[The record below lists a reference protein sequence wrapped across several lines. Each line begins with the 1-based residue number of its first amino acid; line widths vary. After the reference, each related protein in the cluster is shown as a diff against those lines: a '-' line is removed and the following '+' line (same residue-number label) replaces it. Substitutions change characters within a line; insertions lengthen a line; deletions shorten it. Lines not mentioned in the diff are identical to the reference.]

1 VLKNALILDQEQV
14 KQLLPMEH
22 CITLMRE
29 ALRTLA
35 RGANINPLRFVF
47 RPHETSRL
55 LSMMPAYVKSS
66 ELLGMKIVTVGTRS
80 RDSRYDAH
88 QGLVVLFDPEH
99 GAPSAIF
106 EASSI
111 TAIRTAAVS
120 AVATDLLA
128 RPQAGDLAILGT
140 GVQARAHL
148 EAMALIRPLRRIRV
162 FSRDIDNR
170 RAFVAYAAN
179 SLSLK
184 VEPMPG
190 VRDALEGADLIC
202 TMTSSAT
209 PIVEGRWLEPGS
221 HINAVG
227 SCIPTAREF
236 DTDAMRRVRLFVDSR
251 ESAANEAGD
260 FMMAVRDG
268 GIREDAIAAELGEL
282 ILGREGRSSPA
293 DITLFK
299 SLGLAVEDLA
309 AATYVLSQADESQ
322 TGVRVDLSGRMHTV
336 G

>member
-1 VLKNALILDQEQV
+1 MNTLILDQEQV

-29 ALRTLA
+29 ALSTLA
-35 RGANINPLRFVF
+35 RGASVNPLRFMF
-47 RPHETSRL
+47 LPDGTSRL
-55 LSMMPAYVKSS
+55 LSMMPAYENAS
-66 ELLGMKIVTVGTRS
+66 ELLGMKIVTVSERS
-80 RDSRYDAH
+80 HGSRYDAH
-88 QGLVVLFDPEH
+88 QGLVVLFDPQH

-128 RPQAGDLAILGT
+128 RPQAGDLAILGS

-179 SLSLK
+179 SLGLK
-184 VEPMPG
+184 VEPVPA
-190 VRDALEGADLIC
+190 VRDALVGADLIC
-202 TMTSSAT
+202 TTTSSAS
-209 PIVEGRWLEPGS
+209 PIVEGIWLEPGS

-227 SCIPTAREF
+227 S
-236 DTDAMRRVRLFVDSR
+236 
-251 ESAANEAGD
+251 
-260 FMMAVRDG
+260 
-268 GIREDAIAAELGEL
+268 
-282 ILGREGRSSPA
+282 
-293 DITLFK
+293 
-299 SLGLAVEDLA
+299 
-309 AATYVLSQADESQ
+309 
-322 TGVRVDLSGRMHTV
+322 
-336 G
+336 

>member
-1 VLKNALILDQEQV
+1 MSTLILDQEQV
-14 KQLLPMEH
+14 KQLLPLKH

-29 ALRTLA
+29 AISTLA
-35 RGANINPLRFVF
+35 RGASINPLRFVF
-47 RPHETSRL
+47 HPDGTSRL
-55 LSMMPAYVKSS
+55 LSMMPAYANASA
-66 ELLGMKIVTVGTRS
+66 LLGMKIITVSERGQGS
-80 RDSRYDAH
+80 QYDAH
-88 QGLVVLFDPEH
+88 QGLVVLFDPQH
-99 GAPSAIF
+99 GTPSAIF

-128 RPQAGDLAILGT
+128 APEAGDLAILGS

-148 EAMALIRPLRRIRV
+148 EAMALVRPVRRIRV
-162 FSRDIDNR
+162 YSRDVANR

-179 SLSLK
+179 SLGLK
-184 VEPMPG
+184 VEAMPA

-202 TMTSSAT
+202 TTTSSAT
-209 PIVEGRWLEPGS
+209 PIVEGRWLEPGT

-227 SCIPTAREF
+227 SCIPSAREF
-236 DTDAMRRVRLFVDSR
+236 DTDTMRRVRLFVDSR
-251 ESAANEAGD
+251 ESAANESGD
-260 FMMAVRDG
+260 FLMAVRDG
-268 GIREDAIAAELGEL
+268 GIREDAIVCELGEL
-282 ILGREGRSSPA
+282 LLGRKGRSSPA

-309 AATYVLSQADESQ
+309 AANYVLSQAEERQ
-322 TGVRVDLSGRMHTV
+322 IGVRVDLGGRKYAP

>member
-1 VLKNALILDQEQV
+1 MSALILDQEQV
-14 KQLLPMEH
+14 KQLLPMQH
-22 CITLMRE
+22 CMTLMRE
-29 ALRTLA
+29 ALGTLA
-35 RGANINPLRFVF
+35 RGASINPLRFPF
-47 RPHETSRL
+47 RPHGTSRL
-55 LSMMPAYVKSS
+55 LSMMPAYVNAS
-66 ELLGMKIVTVGTRS
+66 ELLGMKIVTVS
-80 RDSRYDAH
+80 QRDRASRYDAH

-99 GAPSAIF
+99 GSPSAIL

-128 RPQAGDLAILGT
+128 EPTAGDLAILGT

-148 EAMALIRPLRRIRV
+148 KAMALIRPLRRIRV
-162 FSRDIDNR
+162 FSRDVDNR
-170 RAFVAYAAN
+170 QAFVIYAATF
-179 SLSLK
+179 LGLT
-184 VEPMPG
+184 VEPMPT
-190 VRDALEGADLIC
+190 VRDAIKGADLIC
-202 TMTSSAT
+202 TTTSSVI

-251 ESAANEAGD
+251 ESALNESGD
-260 FMMAVRDG
+260 FVMAVRDG
-268 GIREDAIAAELGEL
+268 GIQEDGIVSEIGE
-282 ILGREGRSSPA
+282 ILVGRREGRASPA

-309 AATYVLSQADESQ
+309 AANYVLSQAKEKGM
-322 TGVRVDLSGRMHTV
+322 GVRVDLGGRKQAD

>member
-1 VLKNALILDQEQV
+1 MNTLILDQEQV
-14 KQLLPMEH
+14 KQLLPMEQ

-29 ALRTLA
+29 ALSTLA
-35 RGANINPLRFVF
+35 RGASINPLRFVF
-47 RPHETSRL
+47 RPDGTSRL
-55 LSMMPAYVKSS
+55 LSMMPAYENAS
-66 ELLGMKIVTVGTRS
+66 ELLGMKIVTVSERS
-80 RDSRYDAH
+80 HGSRYDAH
-88 QGLVVLFDPEH
+88 QGLVVLFDREY

-128 RPQAGDLAILGT
+128 APEAGDLAILGS

-179 SLSLK
+179 SLGLK
-184 VEPMPG
+184 VEPVSA
-190 VRDALEGADLIC
+190 VRDALEGADVIC
-202 TMTSSAT
+202 TTTSSAS
-209 PIVEGRWLEPGS
+209 PIVEGHWLEPGS

-236 DTDAMRRVRLFVDSR
+236 DTDAMRRVRLFVDRR
-251 ESAANEAGD
+251 ESAANESGD
-260 FMMAVRDG
+260 FVMAVRDG
-268 GIREDAIAAELGEL
+268 GIREDAIVCEIGEL
-282 ILGREGRSSPA
+282 LLGRREGRSSPA

-309 AATYVLSQADESQ
+309 AARYVLSQAEERRM
-322 TGVRVDLSGRMHTV
+322 GVRVDLGGRKHAD